1 MAQYQ
6 FTAVSP
12 DGSRKKMVLEAPN
25 IDRLKAIVST
35 SGDLA
40 INIKEAG
47 MLNKEVEIGRVKP
60 KDLAVFCQQMESI
73 LKAGVSALQAIT
85 MVASTTQ
92 NKKLKTRLNLV
103 AEKVKAG
110 STISGSMSAY
120 DDIFPMIMIQMI
132 KAGEE
137 SGALDEVFHRLAQQF
152 EKQDRLKSTLKKALA
167 YPKMVVVIM
176 IVALVVVCTVIMP
189 QFAQIFTELG
199 ADIPITTKGFLL
211 LSDLFTKYWLSTAI
225 GVVVIVVSWVIFS
238 RSAFGK
244 GVLCRLKLKLPLF
257 ANLEIKIASANF
269 SRTLCTL
276 LKSGMDY
283 PKALQIAGDTMTN
296 VVFQEATIKI
306 REDVLNGISLTDAV
320 RKAGIFP
327 ELMTN
332 LLEIGETTGDI
343 PQMLENAANYFEDEV
358 EAATMALTS
367 AIQPAIMLIL
377 GIFVGTMVYS
387 IYVPMFSMYNSIG

>member
-12 DGSRKKMVLEAPN
+12 DGSRKKMVLDAPN

-40 INIKEAG
+40 VNIKEAG

-110 STISGSMSAY
+110 ATISGSMSAY

-176 IVALVVVCTVIMP
+176 IIALVVVCTVIMP

-211 LSDLFTKYWLSTAI
+211 LSDLFTKI
-225 GVVVIVVSWVIFS
+225 GRAHV
-238 RSAFGK
+238 
-244 GVLCRLKLKLPLF
+244 
-257 ANLEIKIASANF
+257 
-269 SRTLCTL
+269 
-276 LKSGMDY
+276 
-283 PKALQIAGDTMTN
+283 
-296 VVFQEATIKI
+296 
-306 REDVLNGISLTDAV
+306 
-320 RKAGIFP
+320 
-327 ELMTN
+327 
-332 LLEIGETTGDI
+332 
-343 PQMLENAANYFEDEV
+343 
-358 EAATMALTS
+358 
-367 AIQPAIMLIL
+367 
-377 GIFVGTMVYS
+377 
-387 IYVPMFSMYNSIG
+387 